1 VADVKGDL
9 AVKNTL
15 DVTDN
20 AKFRKG
26 LDQPYFEVIDQ
37 KDPAVLGGGT
47 AGGAFVARDL
57 TFVIHNDFATNVNL
71 SSQTGDGA
79 DFTLPAGEYHI
90 EASAP
95 AFNVGNH
102 VARLADVTN
111 LPSATAPTVVL
122 GTVEFSMHVDGM
134 PAGEEST
141 QTRSEV
147 VGRFTLPAQATL
159 ELQHQTHH
167 TDLLCGFGAG
177 SAFYTVDNVYSTVRI
192 WSVREDT

>member
-1 VADVKGDL
+1 MADVKGDL

-26 LDQPYFEVIDQ
+26 LDSPYFEVIDE
-37 KDPAVLGGGT
+37 KNPAVLGGG
-47 AGGAFVARDL
+47 AGAGAFVARDL
-57 TFVIHNDFATNVNL
+57 TKVIHNDFATNVNL
-71 SSQTGDGA
+71 SSITGDGA
-79 DFTLPAGEYHI
+79 DFTLPAGEYYI

-102 VARLADVTN
+102 VSRLADVTN

-122 GTVEFSMHVDGM
+122 GTSEFSLKVDD
-134 PAGEEST
+134 PGEEST

-159 ELQHQTHH
+159 ELQTLTHH

-177 SAFYTVDNVYSTVRI
+177 GAFYTVDNVYSTVRI

>member
-26 LDQPYFEVIDQ
+26 LDSPYFEVIDE
-37 KDPAVLGGGT
+37 KNPAVLGGG
-47 AGGAFVARDL
+47 AAAGAFVARDL
-57 TFVIHNDFATNVNL
+57 TKVIVNDFATNVNL
-71 SSQTGDGA
+71 SAQTGDGA
-79 DFTLPAGEYHI
+79 DFTLPAGEYYI

-122 GTVEFSMHVDGM
+122 GTSEFSLKVDD
-134 PAGEEST
+134 PGEEST

-147 VGRFTLPAQATL
+147 VGRFTLPAAATL

-177 SAFYTVDNVYSTVRI
+177 GAFYTVDNVYSTVRI
-192 WSVREDT
+192 WAVREDT